1 MSNHFNAGTSI
12 RNNFQNKQNNQ
23 INFLK
28 NQNTQ
33 KLRPENNFNPSTLII
48 KKSKKNNIFN
58 LGNNQNIKMNNIKP
72 QKKEEEKIVIKDN
85 MTEQITNHKN
95 ISKKAKKSLKEPL
108 EHPKTLIIHKVT
120 NKSAHKS
127 NILRNSLDSNKNGFI
142 KNNNRNDDKI
152 NNCYK
157 DDNNEI
163 NRYLQNKSEKK
174 NYKKKN
180 DFLKASININILDF
194 EQNANELEENNVK
207 KLLDKNNNNSKKEL
221 YKISEENNSEF
232 NPNLN
237 QIQKEKIQKEKEKEK
252 EKEKANSNKNSSNS
266 NIEKLKRP
274 LLKKH
279 TFQSQITPAQEI
291 KKFNLEKRNSLKLS
305 CQELGAFRNSL
316 RDGFLTKS
324 NNSGKNSINNIIIPM
339 LNKKKEN
346 NCFLNVIIQNL
357 SHLENFKNDLSL
369 SENTETFNKSKSINE
384 FADIMKLY
392 ESEQIKNKD
401 NKDTK
406 IEPVLSVNNLR
417 NELNQIYHRYKKG
430 ESGDP
435 METMNSIFDL
445 IHEAYCTKK
454 KIDKKEI
461 KMCKC
466 VAHKHF
472 CLKLADIQLCPNCN
486 SKKVQLYDKDC
497 FMYNIYIKDL
507 MNKLHGKSYNSFK
520 LKLFQKL
527 KEFNETYEENKKNK
541 IPGCTCDERLMEF
554 YQKKIKIM
562 GPISTYLIINIT
574 WAEEFPSMNE
584 ILKTYAMLPVS
595 EKINSLFSFDETI
608 KNLINYTF
616 SIKGI
621 ILYGIYHYVCA
632 LYIKDENRWAVID
645 DKTIKYI
652 DKYFNLID
660 SFLRNHLMP
669 VGLIYSKDEND
680 ALSESIINEMSL
692 NKDEYTKLY
701 LFCKDVDKRRGLK
714 TSEIF
719 QSKINFDESK
729 GDYINNNL
737 FFSIFDGQNDSKDTQ
752 ILINNIK
759 ILDKKDENKKD
770 LDKNENKKND
780 KKENKQKDN
789 IKLSGIF
796 SFNRKSGVD
805 MKGGIIDFGD
815 NNEKESGNTK
825 EDSDLL
831 DIGNNYE
838 Y

>member
-127 NILRNSLDSNKNGFI
+127 NILRNSLDSNKNGSI
-142 KNNNRNDDKI
+142 KNNNKNDKI
-152 NNCYK
+152 NNCFK

-194 EQNANELEENNVK
+194 EQSANEIEENNVK

-305 CQELGAFRNSL
+305 CKEIGAFRNSL

-680 ALSESIINEMSL
+680 ALNESIINEMSL

-770 LDKNENKKND
+770 LDKNENKKID

-838 Y
+838 D

>member
-194 EQNANELEENNVK
+194 DQSANEIEENNVK
-207 KLLDKNNNNSKKEL
+207 KLLDKNNNNTKKEL

-252 EKEKANSNKNSSNS
+252 EKANSNKNSSNS
-266 NIEKLKRP
+266 NMEKLKRP
-274 LLKKH
+274 LQKKH

-305 CQELGAFRNSL
+305 CKELGAFRNSL

-669 VGLIYSKDEND
+669 VGLIYSKNEND
-680 ALSESIINEMSL
+680 ALCESIINEMSL

-752 ILINNIK
+752 KLINNIK

-770 LDKNENKKND
+770 LDKNENKKID

-838 Y
+838 D

>member
-127 NILRNSLDSNKNGFI
+127 NILRNSLDSNKNGSI
-142 KNNNRNDDKI
+142 KNNNKNDKI
-152 NNCYK
+152 NNCFK

-194 EQNANELEENNVK
+194 GQNANEIEENNVK
-207 KLLDKNNNNSKKEL
+207 KLLDKNNNNTKKEL

-252 EKEKANSNKNSSNS
+252 EKANSNKNSSNS
-266 NIEKLKRP
+266 NMEKLKRP
-274 LLKKH
+274 LQKKH

-305 CQELGAFRNSL
+305 CKELGAFRNSL

-445 IHEAYCTKK
+445 IHEAYCIKK

-680 ALSESIINEMSL
+680 ALNESIINEMSL

-770 LDKNENKKND
+770 LDKNENKKKD

-838 Y
+838 D

>member
-1 MSNHFNAGTSI
+1 
-12 RNNFQNKQNNQ
+12 
-23 INFLK
+23 
-28 NQNTQ
+28 
-33 KLRPENNFNPSTLII
+33 
-48 KKSKKNNIFN
+48 
-58 LGNNQNIKMNNIKP
+58 MNNIKP

-108 EHPKTLIIHKVT
+108 EHSKTLIIHKVT

-127 NILRNSLDSNKNGFI
+127 NILRNSLDSNKNGSI
-142 KNNNRNDDKI
+142 KNNNKNDKI
-152 NNCYK
+152 NNCFK

-194 EQNANELEENNVK
+194 EQSANEIEENNVK
-207 KLLDKNNNNSKKEL
+207 KLLDKNNNTKKEL

-369 SENTETFNKSKSINE
+369 SENTETFYKSKSINE

-669 VGLIYSKDEND
+669 VGLIYSKNEND
-680 ALSESIINEMSL
+680 ALCESIINEMSL

-770 LDKNENKKND
+770 FDKNENKKND

-838 Y
+838 D

>member
-127 NILRNSLDSNKNGFI
+127 NILRNSLDSNKNGSI
-142 KNNNRNDDKI
+142 KNNNKNDKI
-152 NNCYK
+152 NNCFK

-194 EQNANELEENNVK
+194 EQSANEIEENNVK
-207 KLLDKNNNNSKKEL
+207 KLLDKNNNNTKKEL

-305 CQELGAFRNSL
+305 CKELGAFRNSL

-752 ILINNIK
+752 KLINNIK

-838 Y
+838 D

>member
-127 NILRNSLDSNKNGFI
+127 NILRNSLDSNKNGSI
-142 KNNNRNDDKI
+142 KNNNKNDKI
-152 NNCYK
+152 NNCFK

-194 EQNANELEENNVK
+194 EQSANELEENNVK
-207 KLLDKNNNNSKKEL
+207 KLLDKNNNNTKKEL

-274 LLKKH
+274 LQKKH

-305 CQELGAFRNSL
+305 CKELGAFRNSL

-752 ILINNIK
+752 KLINNIK

-838 Y
+838 D

>member
-127 NILRNSLDSNKNGFI
+127 NILRNSLDSNKNGSI
-142 KNNNRNDDKI
+142 KNNNKNDKI
-152 NNCYK
+152 NNCFK

-194 EQNANELEENNVK
+194 EQSANELEENNVK

-221 YKISEENNSEF
+221 YKISEENISEF

-752 ILINNIK
+752 KLINNIK

-770 LDKNENKKND
+770 LDKNENKKKD

-838 Y
+838 D

>member
-1 MSNHFNAGTSI
+1 
-12 RNNFQNKQNNQ
+12 
-23 INFLK
+23 
-28 NQNTQ
+28 
-33 KLRPENNFNPSTLII
+33 
-48 KKSKKNNIFN
+48 
-58 LGNNQNIKMNNIKP
+58 
-72 QKKEEEKIVIKDN
+72 
-85 MTEQITNHKN
+85 
-95 ISKKAKKSLKEPL
+95 
-108 EHPKTLIIHKVT
+108 
-120 NKSAHKS
+120 
-127 NILRNSLDSNKNGFI
+127 
-142 KNNNRNDDKI
+142 
-152 NNCYK
+152 
-157 DDNNEI
+157 
-163 NRYLQNKSEKK
+163 
-174 NYKKKN
+174 
-180 DFLKASININILDF
+180 
-194 EQNANELEENNVK
+194 
-207 KLLDKNNNNSKKEL
+207 
-221 YKISEENNSEF
+221 
-232 NPNLN
+232 
-237 QIQKEKIQKEKEKEK
+237 
-252 EKEKANSNKNSSNS
+252 
-266 NIEKLKRP
+266 
-274 LLKKH
+274 
-279 TFQSQITPAQEI
+279 
-291 KKFNLEKRNSLKLS
+291 
-305 CQELGAFRNSL
+305 
-316 RDGFLTKS
+316 
-324 NNSGKNSINNIIIPM
+324 M

-838 Y
+838 D

>member
-194 EQNANELEENNVK
+194 DQSANEIEENNVK
-207 KLLDKNNNNSKKEL
+207 KLLDKNNNNTKKEL

-252 EKEKANSNKNSSNS
+252 EKANSNKNSSNS
-266 NIEKLKRP
+266 NMEKLKRP
-274 LLKKH
+274 LQKKH

-305 CQELGAFRNSL
+305 CKELGAFRNSL

-669 VGLIYSKDEND
+669 VGLIYSKNEND
-680 ALSESIINEMSL
+680 ALCESIINEMSL

-752 ILINNIK
+752 KLINNIK

-770 LDKNENKKND
+770 LDKNENKKKD

-838 Y
+838 D

>member
-12 RNNFQNKQNNQ
+12 RNNFQNKQSNQ

-194 EQNANELEENNVK
+194 EQSANEIEENNVK
-207 KLLDKNNNNSKKEL
+207 KLLDKNNNNTKKEL

-252 EKEKANSNKNSSNS
+252 EKANSNKNSSNS
-266 NIEKLKRP
+266 NMEKLKRP
-274 LLKKH
+274 LQKKH

-305 CQELGAFRNSL
+305 CKELGAFRNSL

-445 IHEAYCTKK
+445 IHEAYCIKK

-669 VGLIYSKDEND
+669 VGLIYSKNEND

-752 ILINNIK
+752 KLINNIK

-770 LDKNENKKND
+770 LDKNENKKID

-838 Y
+838 D

>member
-1 MSNHFNAGTSI
+1 
-12 RNNFQNKQNNQ
+12 
-23 INFLK
+23 
-28 NQNTQ
+28 
-33 KLRPENNFNPSTLII
+33 
-48 KKSKKNNIFN
+48 
-58 LGNNQNIKMNNIKP
+58 MNNIKP

-127 NILRNSLDSNKNGFI
+127 NILRNSLDSNKNGSI
-142 KNNNRNDDKI
+142 KNNNKNDKI
-152 NNCYK
+152 NNCFK

-305 CQELGAFRNSL
+305 CKELGAFRNSL

-445 IHEAYCTKK
+445 IHEAYCIKK

-497 FMYNIYIKDL
+497 FMYNIFIKDL

-595 EKINSLFSFDETI
+595 EKINSLFSFDE
-608 KNLINYTF
+608 
-616 SIKGI
+616 
-621 ILYGIYHYVCA
+621 
-632 LYIKDENRWAVID
+632 
-645 DKTIKYI
+645 
-652 DKYFNLID
+652 
-660 SFLRNHLMP
+660 
-669 VGLIYSKDEND
+669 
-680 ALSESIINEMSL
+680 
-692 NKDEYTKLY
+692 
-701 LFCKDVDKRRGLK
+701 
-714 TSEIF
+714 
-719 QSKINFDESK
+719 KINK
-729 GDYINNNL
+729 
-737 FFSIFDGQNDSKDTQ
+737 
-752 ILINNIK
+752 LISSM
-759 ILDKKDENKKD
+759 E
-770 LDKNENKKND
+770 
-780 KKENKQKDN
+780 
-789 IKLSGIF
+789 KL
-796 SFNRKSGVD
+796 
-805 MKGGIIDFGD
+805 
-815 NNEKESGNTK
+815 NEKFPEIIYEIK
-825 EDSDLL
+825 EKLKKRKKK
-831 DIGNNYE
+831 
-838 Y
+838 

>member
-58 LGNNQNIKMNNIKP
+58 LGKNQNIKMNNIKP

-152 NNCYK
+152 NNCFK

-194 EQNANELEENNVK
+194 EQSANELEENNVK
-207 KLLDKNNNNSKKEL
+207 KLLDKNNNNTKKEL

-274 LLKKH
+274 LQKKH

-305 CQELGAFRNSL
+305 CKEIGAFRNSL

-445 IHEAYCTKK
+445 IHEAYCIKK

-669 VGLIYSKDEND
+669 VGLIYSKNEND

-752 ILINNIK
+752 KLINNIK

-838 Y
+838 D

>member
-127 NILRNSLDSNKNGFI
+127 NILRNSLDSNKNGSI
-142 KNNNRNDDKI
+142 KNNNKNDKI
-152 NNCYK
+152 NNCFK

-194 EQNANELEENNVK
+194 EQSANEIEENNVK
-207 KLLDKNNNNSKKEL
+207 KLLDKNNNNAKKEL
-221 YKISEENNSEF
+221 YKISEENNSEC

-237 QIQKEKIQKEKEKEK
+237 QIQKEKIQKEKEK

-274 LLKKH
+274 LQKKH

-305 CQELGAFRNSL
+305 CKELGAFRNSL

-445 IHEAYCTKK
+445 IHEAYCIKK

-527 KEFNETYEENKKNK
+527 KEFNEAYEENKKNK

-752 ILINNIK
+752 KLINNIK

-770 LDKNENKKND
+770 LDKNENKKKD

-838 Y
+838 D